1 MDFQIPL
8 NRLKFGQDAGAGINA
23 RVAGRLDGIEAL
35 AANIFAQSRT
45 DKLAPR
51 KGLIENL
58 IVKPLDDGFFGVS
71 NGNRRLAALHQ
82 IHGADSDEEI
92 PCTSHEVDDADALE
106 QSLITAVTARQLH
119 PVDQYENFARLEERK
134 THEEIAQQYGL
145 TEKEVR
151 QALALGRQLSP
162 KIREAWRAGVIKAE
176 VAQAFTLGRDHKTQ
190 DKLYKQ
196 LEKAGHL
203 YEHLVR
209 RELGADHSQSVAGI
223 LAFVGADAYRA
234 RGGGVV
240 EDLFRSGSIVSD
252 GALLKTMLAEA
263 LEAKCEELRAEG
275 WGWVAQ
281 LSDLGEAARYWPRI
295 APKKL
300 IHEGDEEERTAE
312 LRRQIE
318 ANKQKYHD
326 DEDMD
331 FDDDALDQAN
341 APLLGELSEIEVR
354 VLRRSFTDRQK
365 AKAGCIIDFDADD
378 GTVEVKIGV
387 DKPEPVTDAAAKPK
401 SGKAD
406 AGEAEPVAE
415 EPAISQALQHR
426 LSLQL
431 TEGAATALSQD
442 VGLALIV
449 LLAGFA
455 SKHSPFV
462 KISVNGVGAGALDL
476 TGTIDLPGNIAMVK
490 SLSLQ
495 DRMALIP
502 PIAAAGLDF
511 QHRSFDRDDGR
522 YLGTICN
529 EMDPASLNAA
539 LRGAFDAKDYFAN
552 VSKPILLQAIREA
565 LGDDISRQQDKK
577 GKPDLAAFA
586 LENVPPTGW
595 LPVQLRAKGY
605 DGPPVVKPAPAI
617 EPPKPDEATAPFKKA
632 AAAKKAVKKASPK
645 PAARKPAK
653 KAAKPAA
660 KKPVKKTAK
669 KRRA

>member
-23 RVAGRLDGIEAL
+23 RTAGRLDDIEPL

-58 IVKPLDDGFFGVS
+58 IVKPLDGGFFGVS

-151 QALALGRQLSP
+151 QALVLGKQLSP

-176 VAQAFTLGRDHKTQ
+176 VAKAFTLGCDHKTQ

-203 YEHLVR
+203 YEHVVR
-209 RELGADHSQSVAGI
+209 RELGADNSQGVAEI

-234 RGGGVV
+234 RGGSVV
-240 EDLFRSGSIVSD
+240 EDLFRKGSIVSD

-275 WGWVAQ
+275 WKWVAQ
-281 LSDLGEAARYWPRI
+281 LSELGEAARYWPQI
-295 APKKL
+295 LPKKL
-300 IHEGDEEERTAE
+300 DYQGDEEEQLKKMEAKLDAAENGDQDLATADLDHDEAFHQLHSEIENVKLQVRQRSFTEAQRKRTGCIVE
-312 LRRQIE
+312 
-318 ANKQKYHD
+318 
-326 DEDMD
+326 
-331 FDDDALDQAN
+331 FDDDEGVVK
-341 APLLGELSEIEVR
+341 LLVGI
-354 VLRRSFTDRQK
+354 
-365 AKAGCIIDFDADD
+365 
-378 GTVEVKIGV
+378 
-387 DKPEPVTDAAAKPK
+387 DKPEPVAATAAKPK
-401 SGKAD
+401 ASKSET
-406 AGEAEPVAE
+406 GEAEPEVE
-415 EPAISQALQHR
+415 EPAISQALMHR

-455 SKHSPFV
+455 SKHSNFV
-462 KISVNGVGAGALDL
+462 KISVNGVGAAALDL

-495 DRMALIP
+495 DRMALIA

-565 LGDDISRQQDKK
+565 LGDDVARQQANQ
-577 GKPDLAAFA
+577 GKPSIVAFA

-605 DGPPVVKPAPAI
+605 DGPPVVKASPAPSI
-617 EPPKPDEATAPFKKA
+617 EAPAPEEAPPVKKA
-632 AAAKKAVKKASPK
+632 AAAKKAAKKTSAK
-645 PAARKPAK
+645 VPAK
-653 KAAKPAA
+653 KAAS
-660 KKPVKKTAK
+660 KKKKA
-669 KRRA
+669 